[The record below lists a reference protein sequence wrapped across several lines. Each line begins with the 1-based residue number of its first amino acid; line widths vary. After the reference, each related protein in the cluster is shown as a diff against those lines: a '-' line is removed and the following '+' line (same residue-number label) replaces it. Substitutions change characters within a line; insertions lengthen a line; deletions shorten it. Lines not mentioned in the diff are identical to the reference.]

1 MAVEH
6 LESIVIQSQLGNSK
20 TQIHIADQMMHPD
33 EILDRW
39 FESEAWEQIQS
50 DGRSGCK
57 DSLELMEQVND
68 QLGSL
73 IFHLSNESNAE
84 KILYELNYFHN
95 LCEDFG
101 VADNTNLF

>member
-1 MAVEH
+1 MVVEQF
-6 LESIVIQSQLGNSK
+6 ESTIVQGQFGHSA
-20 TQIHIADQMMHPD
+20 TQVQIVDQMMHPD

-39 FESEAWEQIQS
+39 FGSDAWEQIQS

-68 QLGSL
+68 QLGNL

-84 KILYELNYFHN
+84 KILYELDYFHD
-95 LCEDFG
+95 LCVKYG
-101 VADNTNLF
+101 VADNNNLF